1 MDWFREVEELEKR
14 VNFSRDIMIM
24 DTVQWFTPCGYD
36 AKNTSKLE
44 SNLDDLDKEMKS
56 LIDLR
61 SQVQR
66 RVESSDEK
74 QDTTKAEE
82 WLEKA
87 EKLGKKLLLPVD
99 TVVADAFPDPI
110 DAEIETKI
118 VKVGTMEGHEH
129 GLDIGPESAKLFAEE
144 VLKAKTVVWNGP
156 MGVFENPILARGT
169 KAVAQALAEADAI
182 TVIGGGD
189 SAAAINQ
196 LGFAD
201 KVSHISTGG
210 GASLEYLEGKALP
223 GVEAADEK

>member
-74 QDTTKAEE
+74 QDTTKACR
-82 WLEKA
+82 
-87 EKLGKKLLLPVD
+87 G
-99 TVVADAFPDPI
+99 VAG
-110 DAEIETKI
+110 E
-118 VKVGTMEGHEH
+118 
-129 GLDIGPESAKLFAEE
+129 
-144 VLKAKTVVWNGP
+144 
-156 MGVFENPILARGT
+156 
-169 KAVAQALAEADAI
+169 
-182 TVIGGGD
+182 
-189 SAAAINQ
+189 
-196 LGFAD
+196 
-201 KVSHISTGG
+201 G
-210 GASLEYLEGKALP
+210 GAAR
-223 GVEAADEK
+223 EKCEFDTRESGGQGER

>member
-1 MDWFREVEELEKR
+1 MATARIGRPTTGSPKTS
-14 VNFSRDIMIM
+14 N
-24 DTVQWFTPCGYD
+24 TPCVAIQMKPMPATVPRSAARGRCFLTHGPMKPPRFTFLK
-36 AKNTSKLE
+36 AKGMNVGESLVDDTKL
-44 SNLDDLDKEMKS
+44 DYCREM
-56 LIDLR
+56 
-61 SQVQR
+61 
-66 RVESSDEK
+66 
-74 QDTTKAEE
+74 
-82 WLEKA
+82 LEKA

-110 DAEIETKI
+110 DAEIETKV

-144 VLKAKTVVWNGP
+144 IRKAKTVVWNGP

-189 SAAAINQ
+189 SAAAVNQ

-210 GASLEYLEGKALP
+210 GASLEYLEGKVLP
-223 GVEAADEK
+223 GVEAADDK

>member
-74 QDTTKAEE
+74 QDTAKAEE

-87 EKLGKKLLLPVD
+87 EKLEKSSNS
-99 TVVADAFPDPI
+99 I
-110 DAEIETKI
+110 REREWRAERKA
-118 VKVGTMEGHEH
+118 
-129 GLDIGPESAKLFAEE
+129 GLKQLIRTG
-144 VLKAKTVVWNGP
+144 NG
-156 MGVFENPILARGT
+156 R
-169 KAVAQALAEADAI
+169 
-182 TVIGGGD
+182 
-189 SAAAINQ
+189 
-196 LGFAD
+196 
-201 KVSHISTGG
+201 
-210 GASLEYLEGKALP
+210 
-223 GVEAADEK
+223 VE